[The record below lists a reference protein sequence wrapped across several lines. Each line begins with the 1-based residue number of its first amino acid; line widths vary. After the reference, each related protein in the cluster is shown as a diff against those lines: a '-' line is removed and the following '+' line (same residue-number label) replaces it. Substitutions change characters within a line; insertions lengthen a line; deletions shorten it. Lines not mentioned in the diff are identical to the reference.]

1 MPPPSMVRV
10 GISGTTKTLRP
21 LSVSFSLRVVRAE
34 EKIYQF
40 KSSLSRKCSFVNKVN
55 KKNDSKQKLKNEAFW

>member
-34 EKIYQF
+34 EKENQLNA
-40 KSSLSRKCSFVNKVN
+40 SLNRK
-55 KKNDSKQKLKNEAFW
+55 